1 MNISGAAGI
10 LKTASN
16 ISLAGTLSVS
26 ASNPSLEGGT
36 VALSGGTL
44 KADND
49 ITVKS
54 DLTSQADSS
63 ISVAAGKKIT
73 YTGNKFK
80 IGTHSLT
87 ISGTG
92 SFENTGS
99 LALDNSTSVLSLNGI
114 LKLKHFN
121 HRRPDLRETGGSA
134 GHSDRNT
141 FTLRIFTYRYCKP
154 ENANSSQCSRNS

>member
-63 ISVAAGKKIT
+63 ISVAAGKTIT
-73 YTGNKFK
+73 TQV
-80 IGTHSLT
+80 
-87 ISGTG
+87 IS
-92 SFENTGS
+92 SKLVHIHLLSQVPE
-99 LALDNSTSVLSLNGI
+99 ALRTQV
-114 LKLKHFN
+114 H
-121 HRRPDLRETGGSA
+121 
-134 GHSDRNT
+134 
-141 FTLRIFTYRYCKP
+141 
-154 ENANSSQCSRNS
+154 